1 MSPLEFIMKILFTL
15 LLKLISF
22 SFSQEPI
29 NYETTLIEK
38 GHLFYT
44 KDTNKP
50 YSGPVFSLYD
60 DGKKKE
66 EGSLKDGKMIS
77 KTKWKWY
84 KNGQMWSE
92 GNFKNDIKDGLWTFW
107 YENGQ
112 KRSEGTYKNGKED
125 GLYKVW
131 FPNGQKRQEGTYKDN
146 IPISEKHWTEDG
158 LDNGEFILYDKNG
171 DVLLKGN
178 LNNNKF
184 DGEFIEYGYFGGRD
198 IYHKRSLKN
207 YRYGKLEGEY
217 IYYFDTGDVNVIGNY
232 KDGKLDGEC
241 TYYDLDG
248 KIYWKGNYKDDVLV
262 EDTSFISSK
271 GPFRLN

>member
-1 MSPLEFIMKILFTL
+1 
-15 LLKLISF
+15 
-22 SFSQEPI
+22 
-29 NYETTLIEK
+29 
-38 GHLFYT
+38 
-44 KDTNKP
+44 
-50 YSGPVFSLYD
+50 
-60 DGKKKE
+60 
-66 EGSLKDGKMIS
+66 
-77 KTKWKWY
+77 
-84 KNGQMWSE
+84 MW
-92 GNFKNDIKDGLWTFW
+92 
-107 YENGQ
+107 
-112 KRSEGTYKNGKED
+112 
-125 GLYKVW
+125 
-131 FPNGQKRQEGTYKDN
+131 
-146 IPISEKHWTEDG
+146 
-158 LDNGEFILYDKNG
+158 
-171 DVLLKGN
+171 LKGN